1 MSSGGARWGRVGWG
15 LWGGARGVGPGWG
28 GVGPVGCGAVPWG
41 GACGGGEP
49 EDLKQREEE
58 NPETSNTR
66 TSPEGLKT

>member
-1 MSSGGARWGRVGWG
+1 MGPVGWGPWGGARVGWSG
-15 LWGGARGVGPGWG
+15 ARGVWCGGARGVGG
-28 GVGPVGCGAVPWG
+28 GGGRGG

-49 EDLKQREEE
+49 DDLKQREEE